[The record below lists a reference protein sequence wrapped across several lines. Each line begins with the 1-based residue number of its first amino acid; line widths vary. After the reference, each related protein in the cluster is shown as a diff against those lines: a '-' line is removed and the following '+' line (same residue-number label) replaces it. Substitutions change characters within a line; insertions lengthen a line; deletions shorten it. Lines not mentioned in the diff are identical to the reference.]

1 MKCKKTGSGYS
12 VGYMDLSLLLPF
24 INLKGNFLKT
34 SGDLT
39 SPLMFSECP
48 KYTEL
53 KVQQKKFFELFYT
66 LVHKAAEWK

>member
-1 MKCKKTGSGYS
+1 
-12 VGYMDLSLLLPF
+12 MDLSLLLPF
-24 INLKGNFLKT
+24 INLKGNFLKM